1 MKKILKHS
9 FEAVSLLTTSNGM
22 LEVTIVPAFNQP
34 DWIIPSSLI
43 LSVDD
48 YSERIWTYLW
58 QQQEVAVF
66 HMLPRDQVPDKIVVL
81 EGNTVVHRLALQTA
95 GELRQLKV
103 RISEVK
109 DTELPEYY
117 VNEAL
122 SNVDANK
129 VKDRG
134 TNIYQSI
141 SESIGNND
149 TDNPV
154 NNIEEHFRE
163 NVVLSYLFQTVV
175 IDGTPYLV
183 PDLDKIAYQLVDLG
197 S

>member
-1 MKKILKHS
+1 
-9 FEAVSLLTTSNGM
+9 M

-43 LSVDD
+43 LSVDP

-109 DTELPEYY
+109 DAELPEHY
-117 VNEAL
+117 VSAAL

-129 VKDRG
+129 IKDHG
-134 TNIYQSI
+134 TNIYQAI
-141 SESIGNND
+141 SESVGNNEA
-149 TDNPV
+149 DNPI

-163 NVVLSYLFQTVV
+163 NVVLSYLFQAVV
-175 IDGTPYLV
+175 IDGRPYLV